1 MVRSERHG
9 LGDYGA
15 YLCELNERE
24 EDRRNGVVRKTA
36 LESALDWV
44 EHHKPAAARRLFI
57 YFKTKG
63 VPYSLP
69 FTFRDALMISRGS
82 SYVVDPSCDVK
93 AGGLCA
99 AGVWYNLFSR
109 PGIKPGQVILRACR
123 RCAPYAALAL
133 AGAGLSAC
141 YKSESGLRACHQY
154 TKRYVSSDVTSPK
167 N

>member
-44 EHHKPAAARRLFI
+44 EHHKPAAAR
-57 YFKTKG
+57 
-63 VPYSLP
+63 
-69 FTFRDALMISRGS
+69 RDALMISRGS

>member
-44 EHHKPAAARRLFI
+44 EHHKPAAA
-57 YFKTKG
+57 
-63 VPYSLP
+63 
-69 FTFRDALMISRGS
+69 
-82 SYVVDPSCDVK
+82 
-93 AGGLCA
+93 GGLCA

-133 AGAGLSAC
+133 AGAGLSAY
-141 YKSESGLRACHQY
+141 YKSESGLRAYHQY
-154 TKRYVSSDVTSPK
+154 TKRYVSSDVSSPK
-167 N
+167 K